1 MEYSE
6 LLSKILKLISGNS
19 WNISLINLSSGPN
32 FISFNLSFREIHGDT
47 ELKIITDQW
56 RISLEEI
63 LGDFTETKL
72 SVNYFNDALYVNLS
86 F

>member
-1 MEYSE
+1 MKYSE
-6 LLSKILKLISGNS
+6 LLPKILKLISGNS

-32 FISFNLSFREIHGDT
+32 FISFNLSFRGIHGDT

-56 RISLEEI
+56 RLSLEEI
-63 LGDFTETKL
+63 IKDFPETKF
-72 SVNYFNDALYVNLS
+72 SVNHFNDSLYVNLS